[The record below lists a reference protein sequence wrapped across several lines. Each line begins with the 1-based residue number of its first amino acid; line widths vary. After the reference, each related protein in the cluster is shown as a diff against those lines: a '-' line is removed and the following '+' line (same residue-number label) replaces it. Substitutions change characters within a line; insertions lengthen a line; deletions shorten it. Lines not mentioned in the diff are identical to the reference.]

1 MTTSGTASYNPSL
14 LEIIQEAYDRAG
26 IAMRS
31 GYEYRSAARS
41 INLLMMEWANRGLNL
56 WTVDEGTQLLTDGTA
71 TYNLPADTVD
81 LIDHVIRT
89 GAGNVSAQADLTI
102 NRISFSNYSTIPN
115 KLTEGRPIRIYV
127 DRQLVPTFTVWP
139 IPDSNGPYT
148 LVYWRL
154 RRVEDAGSPGTLTM
168 DMPFRFVPALV
179 AGLAY
184 QLAMKNQGAEQ
195 RVPFLKQVY
204 EEQWQLASD
213 EDRSRAS
220 VRFVPYIGMRP

>member
-26 IAMRS
+26 ITMRS

-89 GAGNVSAQADLTI
+89 GAGNVSTQADLTI
-102 NRISFSNYSTIPN
+102 NRISFSNS
-115 KLTEGRPIRIYV
+115 
-127 DRQLVPTFTVWP
+127 RQFQISLQK
-139 IPDSNGPYT
+139 
-148 LVYWRL
+148 
-154 RRVEDAGSPGTLTM
+154 
-168 DMPFRFVPALV
+168 
-179 AGLAY
+179 AGLFGFMLTGSLSPLLLSGLSLILMVLTLWFTGGCDGLRM
-184 QLAMKNQGAEQ
+184 LALPA
-195 RVPFLKQVY
+195 P
-204 EEQWQLASD
+204 
-213 EDRSRAS
+213 
-220 VRFVPYIGMRP
+220 

>member
-1 MTTSGTASYNPSL
+1 MTTSGTSSYNPSL

-26 IAMRS
+26 ITMRS

-56 WTVDEGTQLLTDGTA
+56 WTVGEGTQLLTSGTA

-89 GAGNVSAQADLTI
+89 GAGNSSTQADITI

-115 KLTEGRPIRIYV
+115 KLTTGRPIRIYV
-127 DRQLVPTFTVWP
+127 NRQIIPTFTVWP
-139 IPDSNGPYT
+139 VPDSRGPYT

-154 RRVEDAGSPGTLTM
+154 RRVEDAGSPGTLTT

-184 QLAMKNQGAEQ
+184 QLAVKSQGAEQ
-195 RVPFLKQVY
+195 RVPFLKQIY